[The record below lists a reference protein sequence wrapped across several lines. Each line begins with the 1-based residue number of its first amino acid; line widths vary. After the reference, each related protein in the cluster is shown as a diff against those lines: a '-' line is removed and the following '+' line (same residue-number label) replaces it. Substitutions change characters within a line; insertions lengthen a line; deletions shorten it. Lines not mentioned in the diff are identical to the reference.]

1 MREEVLKKEQVD
13 LLPLLKLFSK
23 DFYLVGGT
31 AIALHIGHRY
41 SIDFDLFT
49 FQNIKRKSI
58 KNLLEKN
65 NYIIQDILFEDS
77 IQLHCTINGVIVSF
91 FQFPHRIEAELK
103 FKDIIKIPDLL
114 TLSAMKAYDLCETGI
129 WEQYVDLYFIL
140 KYYYSLE
147 QITTTAITI
156 FGNSFN
162 EKLFRQE
169 LSYFDDLDFT
179 EEIDFLGDPIPKSE
193 IIEFLTEIALTPF

>member
-1 MREEVLKKEQVD
+1 MRKDVLKKEQVD

-23 DFYLVGGT
+23 DFYFVGGT

-49 FQNIKRKSI
+49 YKNIKRKSI

-77 IQLHCTINGVIVSF
+77 IQLHCIINDVKVNI
-91 FQFPHRIEAELK
+91 FQFPHRIEADLK

-114 TLSAMKAYDLCETGI
+114 TLSAMKAYDLCETRN
-129 WEQYVDLYFIL
+129 WKHYVDLFYIL
-140 KYYYSLE
+140 KHYHTFE
-147 QITTTAITI
+147 QISSTAKL
-156 FGNSFN
+156 FYGELFN
-162 EKLFRQE
+162 DKLFRQQ
-169 LSYFDDLDFT
+169 LSYFDDVDFI
-179 EEIDFLGDPIPKSE
+179 EEIEFLGDPIPESE
-193 IIEFLTEIALTPF
+193 IKEFLTEIALTPF